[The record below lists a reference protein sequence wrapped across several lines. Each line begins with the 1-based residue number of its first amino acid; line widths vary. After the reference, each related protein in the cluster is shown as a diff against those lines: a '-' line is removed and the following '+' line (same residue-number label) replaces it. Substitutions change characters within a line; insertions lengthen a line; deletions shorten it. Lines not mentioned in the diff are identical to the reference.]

1 MMKLVYCIEAI
12 DQGIPYW
19 FFNIC
24 IKCIEVTENCV
35 NNEGLLLLLYFLDLF
50 RLWFI
55 SQC

>member
-1 MMKLVYCIEAI
+1 MKLVYCIEAI

-19 FFNIC
+19 FFHIC

-35 NNEGLLLLLYFLDLF
+35 NNEGLLLLLHFLDLF